1 MDDASNPVG
10 AGAAPDDELIR
21 VMRLD
26 ADPARRR
33 AAAVELVTRYRDA
46 VYLWC
51 YRYTRDPERALD
63 LSQDVLVTVWEKIG
77 TFEGRSKFSSWLFSI
92 TRNRCIDGSRRV
104 DVLADEPVSEDL
116 PDPAPLADAVFED
129 GEDEGWLLHTIRV
142 ELTREEQG
150 AIWMRCVERMPVD
163 EVTRILGIG
172 GASGAR
178 GVLQRARRKLRAAM
192 DRREGG
198 GRRP

>member
-1 MDDASNPVG
+1 MTDASKSIG
-10 AGAAPDDELIR
+10 AGAADQDLLDVVRHDPDS
-21 VMRLD
+21 
-26 ADPARRR
+26 ARRR
-33 AAAVELVTRYRDA
+33 QAAVELVTRYRDA

-51 YRYTRDPERALD
+51 YRYTRDTERALD
-63 LSQDVLVTVWEKIG
+63 LSQDVLTTVWEKIG

-104 DVLADEPVSEDL
+104 DILADEPVSEDL
-116 PDPAPLADAVFED
+116 PDPAPLPDAAFAD
-129 GEDEGWLLHTIRV
+129 GEDESWLLRTIRT

-150 AIWMRCVERMPVD
+150 AIWLRCVERLPVD
-163 EVTRILGIG
+163 EVTRILGVD

-192 DRREGG
+192 DRREGEG
-198 GRRP
+198 GRT